1 LAIERFTDNMG
12 RKPRILIAKL
22 GQDGHDRGQKVV
34 ASALDDLGFEVVI
47 SPLFQTEQEAAD
59 MAMDKAVDIV
69 GLSSLA
75 AGHRQFA
82 PAMRQALDAR
92 GGALIPLVIGGVIPP
107 GDMAEL
113 RENGIDGIFP
123 PGSNMEHI
131 AESLLSIL
139 GKRRNTA

>member
-1 LAIERFTDNMG
+1 M
-12 RKPRILIAKL
+12 
-22 GQDGHDRGQKVV
+22 
-34 ASALDDLGFEVVI
+34 I

-59 MAMDKAVDIV
+59 MAMDNAVDVV

-92 GGALIPLVIGGVIPP
+92 GGELIPLVIGGVIPP